1 MPDQDLSQLKI
12 DKTASIYRPVKRKK
26 YLYWGIATAAAIA
39 LIVLS
44 LQGIFS
50 PAIKVEAAHVSQMYP
65 SQGFTLL
72 NASGYVVAQRKA
84 AVASKVTGRLISLSV
99 EEGSRVTAGQVI
111 ALLENEDVLAA
122 RNQAEANL
130 NASRQNLEQMKAE
143 LHDATLS
150 FNRNKDLIGQGFV
163 SQSEYDAS
171 EARYKKASASVGAAE
186 AAVKASTAVLRG
198 AEVAVE
204 YTLIRAPFNA
214 VVLTKDADIGD
225 IVTPIGAAAE
235 AKAAVV
241 TIADMDSL
249 QVEVDV
255 SESNLQMVKS
265 GQPCEIHLDALP
277 DSRFRGKVHMIVPTA
292 DRTKATIMVK
302 VRFLEKDSRVLPE
315 MSAKVAFLS
324 REVKPDEEKP
334 RTALNPSAILTRDG
348 RSIVFL
354 IKENRVIKTP
364 ITTGEKIG
372 EMIEVLQGVK
382 AGDTVVIKPPERM
395 KDRAK
400 IKIVEK

>member
-354 IKENRVIKTP
+354 IKEDRVIKTP
-364 ITTGEKIG
+364 ITTGEKLG

-400 IKIVEK
+400 IKIIEK